1 MAEAM
6 SPEDQL
12 GHLERLA
19 GRLGIKI
26 RYERFDPMALGPRG
40 GLCRVHETKLFVA
53 DELLTTVER
62 VTLLAEALSS
72 LEVEAMYVPP
82 ILRRRLRRAC

>member
-1 MAEAM
+1 M
-6 SPEDQL
+6 
-12 GHLERLA
+12 
-19 GRLGIKI
+19 
-26 RYERFDPMALGPRG
+26 
-40 GLCRVHETKLFVA
+40 HETKLFVA

-82 ILRRRLRRAC
+82 ILRRRLRRAG